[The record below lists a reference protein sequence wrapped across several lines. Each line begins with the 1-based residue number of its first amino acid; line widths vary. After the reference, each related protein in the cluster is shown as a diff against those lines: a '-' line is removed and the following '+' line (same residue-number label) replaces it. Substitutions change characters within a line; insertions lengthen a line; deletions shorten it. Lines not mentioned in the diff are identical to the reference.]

1 MVMYEIW
8 SLGKKPFPQLSPAEV
23 QCMDAVRVQF
33 PIWSCFCNALCDGG
47 GGGGLIC
54 L

>member
-8 SLGKKPFPQLSPAEV
+8 SLGKKPFPQLSPTEV

-33 PIWSCFCNALCDGG
+33 SIRSCFCNALC
-47 GGGGLIC
+47 GGGGLIY